1 MAPEDQDDDRGERTM
16 FVTRDSLLNAM
27 AAAEPLPHFLVVL
40 EGTAQGKRL
49 EIGAEPINIGR
60 GLQQTIVCEDR
71 EVSRLHARVTLV
83 NGAVVAEDLSTN
95 GTFVDGQRIN
105 GSVTLKEGATIR
117 LGAQILK
124 YERRSRADVKKAEE
138 LDRDIR
144 KATDYV
150 HSLLPPPLRSGPVL
164 TEWCFVPSAQLG
176 GDAFGYDWL
185 DPDTFIF
192 YLVDV
197 SGHGVGSAMHS
208 VSVLNVLRQRALPL
222 VDFRKPDEVLA
233 SLNQRFPTSEH
244 NGLYFTMWY
253 GVYRV
258 KDRLLSYGTAG
269 HGPAMMVPADKRE
282 TQPLGMPALMIGMLP
297 DQTYDVADTPV
308 APGSTVFLFSDG
320 AYEIVTKDEDRWD
333 LENFLPLMLAPAVPG
348 TTEPRRLYQAVKQ
361 ASRPGPLDDDFSLVA
376 LTFP

>member
-95 GTFVDGQRIN
+95 GTFVDGQRIT

-117 LGAQILK
+117 LGAQMIK

-150 HSLLPPPLRSGPVL
+150 HSLLPAPLRSGPVL

-185 DPDTFIF
+185 DADTFIF

-222 VDFRKPDEVLA
+222 VDFKKPDEVLA

-258 KDRLLSYGTAG
+258 KNRVLSYGTAG
-269 HGPAMMVPADKRE
+269 HGPAMMVPADKSD

-297 DQTYDVADTPV
+297 DQTYDVAETPV

-320 AYEIVTKDEDRWD
+320 AYEIVTKDEERWD